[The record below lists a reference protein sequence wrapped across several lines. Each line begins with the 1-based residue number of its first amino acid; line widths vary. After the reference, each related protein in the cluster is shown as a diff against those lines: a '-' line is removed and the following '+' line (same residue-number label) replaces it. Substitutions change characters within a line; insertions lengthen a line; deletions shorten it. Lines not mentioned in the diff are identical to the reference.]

1 MAKRQSNEAAQFLV
15 TKKKTTTANYCEN
28 SKKNSKGKCQKAI
41 VSLVLALTKLDAST

>member
-15 TKKKTTTANYCEN
+15 TKKKQQQPTTA
-28 SKKNSKGKCQKAI
+28 KIVKNSKGKCQKAI